1 MMMDNN
7 RTFWD
12 SIDGLAVSDLS
23 DGDHGGRPQAF
34 ICLFLATSI
43 RQVDSPERPLL
54 FQFESMDSNLLS
66 SSRS

>member
-7 RTFWD
+7 RMFWY
-12 SIDGLAVSDLS
+12 SIYGVAVSDLS
-23 DGDHGGRPQAF
+23 GGDHGGHPQAS

-43 RQVDSPERPLL
+43 RQVDSPDRSFL

-66 SSRS
+66 S